1 MIARSCGE
9 PREERRAGLK
19 IVKGVPSPGDNG
31 TRGFDSADAEHDGV
45 VVGESAANDSGSGLG
60 ARSRKRGDKEED
72 GAIVVD
78 DDPTLTNVVL
88 LDEGRETTSGR
99 CAGWP
104 SPAARRTVAVLTM
117 PPLPPAPLCGA
128 ETGAT
133 SALAAAADGD
143 GFPAPTPTHGAPPR
157 DAAAIRWAFGDPEHG
172 ARNGEGQQLPPVAA
186 LIGPRRASAAVTA
199 RVLLGSGHPLRDY
212 AALVLAEAGGPDV
225 LFDPGEMRTM
235 AAAAVRGFLHQEVD
249 DRMGGGRRNV
259 KWRWLAHSAL
269 APIVASAWQD
279 MLLLQLGFMGFEPA
293 SPGDCAQDG
302 DVVVLTPSD
311 GLLVLHRDR
320 TTGDA
325 GSVGGPACEWDDGYR
340 ADFVRLPSDQVDGS
354 APAIVLD
361 PPEDCE
367 DVGSWAPRLFDAG
380 VSAGKRG
387 ARFVRGTGPDGV
399 VRWAVW

>member
-1 MIARSCGE
+1 MIARCCGE
-9 PREERRAGLK
+9 LREERRAGLK

-31 TRGFDSADAEHDGV
+31 TRGFDSEDAEHDRV
-45 VVGESAANDSGSGLG
+45 VAGEAAANELGAGLG
-60 ARSRKRGDKEED
+60 ARSRKRGDEED

-99 CAGWP
+99 CAGRP
-104 SPAARRTVAVLTM
+104 SPAVRRTVAVLTM

-128 ETGAT
+128 KTVVT
-133 SALAAAADGD
+133 RALAAAADGD
-143 GFPAPTPTHGAPPR
+143 GFPAPTPVPDDPPR
-157 DAAAIRWAFGDPEHG
+157 GADAIRWAFGDPEHG
-172 ARNGEGQQLPPVAA
+172 ARNGEGQRLPPVAA

-249 DRMGGGRRNV
+249 DRMGGGGRNV

-293 SPGDCAQDG
+293 SPGDRAQDG

-320 TTGDA
+320 RTLGA
-325 GSVGGPACEWDDGYR
+325 GCGPACEWDDGYR
-340 ADFVRLPSDQVDGS
+340 ADFVRLPSDQVDCS

-367 DVGSWAPRLFDAG
+367 DAGSWAPRLFDAG

>member
-1 MIARSCGE
+1 
-9 PREERRAGLK
+9 LK
-19 IVKGVPSPGDNG
+19 IVKGVPSSGDEKAQESN
-31 TRGFDSADAEHDGV
+31 SEDAEHDGV
-45 VVGESAANDSGSGLG
+45 VAGEPAANGLGAGLG
-60 ARSRKRGDKEED
+60 ARSRRGDEEEG

-99 CAGWP
+99 CAGRP

-117 PPLPPAPLCGA
+117 PPLPPDPLCGA

-133 SALAAAADGD
+133 SALAAADGD
-143 GFPAPTPTHGAPPR
+143 GFPAPAPTHGATTR
-157 DAAAIRWAFGDPEHG
+157 GATAIRWAFGDPEHG

-212 AALVLAEAGGPDV
+212 AALVLSEAGGPDV

-249 DRMGGGRRNV
+249 DRMGGGGRNV

-293 SPGDCAQDG
+293 SPGDRAQDG

-320 TTGDA
+320 RTLGA
-325 GSVGGPACEWDDGYR
+325 GCGPACEWDDGYR

-367 DVGSWAPRLFDAG
+367 DTGSWAPRLFDAG
-380 VSAGKRG
+380 VSASKRG

>member
-1 MIARSCGE
+1 M
-9 PREERRAGLK
+9 K
-19 IVKGVPSPGDNG
+19 IVKGVPSLGDEKAQ
-31 TRGFDSADAEHDGV
+31 GFDSADAEHDRLGA
-45 VVGESAANDSGSGLG
+45 GEAAANELGAGLG
-60 ARSRKRGDKEED
+60 ARSRKRGDEEED

-88 LDEGRETTSGR
+88 LDEDKTTTSGR
-99 CAGWP
+99 CAGRP

-128 ETGAT
+128 GPGAT

-143 GFPAPTPTHGAPPR
+143 GFPAPTPVPDALIRGAT
-157 DAAAIRWAFGDPEHG
+157 AIRWAFGDPEHG
-172 ARNGEGQQLPPVAA
+172 ARNGEGQCLPPVAA

-235 AAAAVRGFLHQEVD
+235 AAAAVRGFMHQEVD
-249 DRMGGGRRNV
+249 DRMGGGGRNV

-293 SPGDCAQDG
+293 SPGECAQDG

-320 TTGDA
+320 RTGEA
-325 GSVGGPACEWDDGYR
+325 GSVVGPACEWDDGYR
-340 ADFVRLPSDQVDGS
+340 ADFVRLPSDQADGF

-367 DVGSWAPRLFDAG
+367 DAGSWAPRLFDAG

>member
-19 IVKGVPSPGDNG
+19 IVKGIPSSGDEKAQ
-31 TRGFDSADAEHDGV
+31 GFNSEDAEHDGL
-45 VVGESAANDSGSGLG
+45 VGGGPAANDPGSGPG
-60 ARSRKRGDKEED
+60 ARSRKRGDEED

-88 LDEGRETTSGR
+88 LNEDRATTSGC
-99 CAGWP
+99 CAGRP
-104 SPAARRTVAVLTM
+104 SPTARRTVAVLTT
-117 PPLPPAPLCGA
+117 PPAPPDPLCGA
-128 ETGAT
+128 GTVAT
-133 SALAAAADGD
+133 SALAAVADGN
-143 GFPAPTPTHGAPPR
+143 GFPTPTPPHDAPTRGA
-157 DAAAIRWAFGDPEHG
+157 DAIRWAFGDPEHG
-172 ARNGEGQQLPPVAA
+172 ARNGEGQRLPPVAA
-186 LIGPRRASAAVTA
+186 LIGPQRASAAVTA

-235 AAAAVRGFLHQEVD
+235 AAAAVRGFMHQEVD
-249 DRMGGGRRNV
+249 DRMGGGGRNV

-269 APIVASAWQD
+269 APIVTSAWQD

-293 SPGDCAQDG
+293 SPGDRAQDG

-320 TTGDA
+320 RKA
-325 GSVGGPACEWDDGYR
+325 GTQGVGCGPACEWDDGYR
-340 ADFVRLPSDQVDGS
+340 ADFVRLPSDQVDGT

-361 PPEDCE
+361 PPEDC
-367 DVGSWAPRLFDAG
+367 DDAGSWAPRLFDAG

-399 VRWAVW
+399 VRWAV